1 MKRQTPTIKLQKDSK
16 LHLLKLGF
24 WCFFGVWILNFEAFN
39 ARAEQLLL
47 RNAVVHTVTGSTLIP
62 GDVLIE
68 NGKIKQVAA
77 HIDSDAPVVDLKR
90 QHLYPGM
97 IALDTSLGLTELSG
111 VRATLDERE
120 VGDYVP
126 DVKSWIAVNP
136 DSELLPVTRANGVTH
151 VEPTPQGKVV
161 AGQSGLVVLDG
172 WTSEQM
178 AYKKPIA
185 LHVYWPDAE
194 LDLTPKEKVK
204 DKAKWKSPEDQ
215 AKERS
220 NKLKALDDFFQDA
233 RAYALAVDVAK
244 TNSAVDPGRSPSW
257 ESMRPFVRGELP
269 IMIHADDI
277 REIKTAVKWAETN
290 QFKIIIAGGRDSW
303 MVADLLGK
311 KNIPV
316 IWEYTYQQPAHDYE
330 SYDSHYTAPA
340 KLQKAG
346 VKVIFGLGGST
357 FIAALIKNLPY
368 EAAQAVAFGLP
379 EEEAVKGITLYPA
392 QAIGVADKL
401 GSIEPG
407 KDATLFASDGDI
419 LDLRAKVSHVWISG
433 KETSMESRH
442 TRLYNKY
449 KNRPR

>member
-1 MKRQTPTIKLQKDSK
+1 MKF
-16 LHLLKLGF
+16 GA
-24 WCFFGVWILNFEAFN
+24 WCFAGAWILVLGAFLSDVE
-39 ARAEQLLL
+39 ARAEQLVL
-47 RNAVVHTVTGSTLIP
+47 RNAIVHIVSGATLNP

-68 NGKIKQVAA
+68 NGKIKSVAA
-77 HIDSDAPVVDLKR
+77 HIESDASVVDLKG

-120 VGDYVP
+120 VGDFVP
-126 DVKSWIAVNP
+126 DVKSWVAVNP

-151 VEPTPQGKVV
+151 VEPAPQGNIV

-185 LHVYWPDAE
+185 LHVYWPDMN

-215 AKERS
+215 AKERT

-233 RAYALAVDVAK
+233 RAYALARDVAK
-244 TNSAVDPGRSPSW
+244 TNAVADPGRNPSW
-257 ESMRPFVRGELP
+257 EAMRPYVRAELP
-269 IMIHADDI
+269 IIVHADDI
-277 REIKTAVKWAETN
+277 REIKASVKWADTN
-290 QFKIIIAGGRDSW
+290 HFKIVIAGGRDSW
-303 MVADLLGK
+303 MVADLLAQ

-330 SYDSHYTAPA
+330 SYDSHYAAPE
-340 KLQKAG
+340 KLHKAG
-346 VKVIFGLGGST
+346 VKVIFSLGGST
-357 FIAALIKNLPY
+357 FIASLIKNLPY

-379 EEEAVKGITLYPA
+379 EEEAIKGVTLYPA
-392 QAIGVADKL
+392 QIAGVSDKL

-407 KDATLFASDGDI
+407 KDATLFACDGSI
-419 LDLRAKVSHVWISG
+419 LDLRANVHHVWIAG
-433 KETSMESRH
+433 KEMSLESRH

-449 KNRPR
+449 KNRP

>member
-1 MKRQTPTIKLQKDSK
+1 MFSVLFCS
-16 LHLLKLGF
+16 L
-24 WCFFGVWILNFEAFN
+24 ILTAS
-39 ARAEQLLL
+39 AVSADQLLL
-47 RNAVVHTVTGSTLIP
+47 RNAIVHTVTGTTLNP

-68 NGKIKQVAA
+68 NGKIKSVAA
-77 HIDSDAPVVDLKR
+77 HIDSDAAVVDLKG

-120 VGDYVP
+120 VGDFVP
-126 DVKSWIAVNP
+126 DVKAWVAVNP

-151 VEPTPQGKVV
+151 VEPAPQGNIV
-161 AGQSGLVVLDG
+161 AGQGGLVVLDG

-185 LHVYWPDAE
+185 LHVYWPNMD

-204 DKAKWKSPEDQ
+204 DKSKWKSPEDQ
-215 AKERS
+215 AKERT

-233 RAYALAVDVAK
+233 RAYALARDVAK
-244 TNSAVDPGRSPSW
+244 TNSSADPGKNPSW
-257 ESMRPFVRGELP
+257 EAMRPYVSAELP
-269 IMIHADDI
+269 IFVHADDV
-277 REIKTAVKWAETN
+277 REIKAAAKWADTN
-290 QFKIIIAGGRDSW
+290 RFKIVIAGGRDAW
-303 MVADLLGK
+303 MTADLLAQ

-330 SYDSHYTAPA
+330 SYDSHYTAPE
-340 KLQKAG
+340 KLHKAG
-346 VKVIFGLGGST
+346 VKVMFSLGGST
-357 FIAALIKNLPY
+357 FIASLIKNLPY

-379 EEEAVKGITLYPA
+379 EEEAIKGITLYPA
-392 QAIGVADKL
+392 QVSGVADKL

-407 KDATLFASDGDI
+407 KDATLFACDGNGI
-419 LDLRAKVSHVWISG
+419 LDLRAKVHHVWIAG
-433 KETSMESRH
+433 KEMSLESRH

-449 KNRPR
+449 KNRP